1 MPTETP
7 DIEEQDTPL
16 TPFELAFDAAS
27 TTTEPVVAEP
37 VVPAE
42 PAVTEPVVTEPVV
55 AEPVATEPVVT
66 EPAVAEPA
74 VAEPVVAEPV
84 VAEPVVVAPVVPE
97 SVVAAAPV
105 IPEPVAPEEYQFTPE
120 EQTVLDAAFGLYP
133 EIKDAMALMVKKITE
148 SRNASR
154 AFELA
159 GVAGQ
164 IAKQFAP
171 ALTEAQ
177 MSVQSRWE
185 QQVLAAHPDART
197 ILPQV
202 EEWIKKQP
210 SILQPAYNRVL
221 DGSTPQETIELLS
234 LAKKDLAPAIPVA
247 PAPPA
252 VDVTKEAQLES
263 LEGVRSRATSKTGVH
278 IDPNDFESAFQQAA
292 GNS

>member
-1 MPTETP
+1 MPIETP

-27 TTTEPVVAEP
+27 TIPDQGVTDPEVPAETPVVAEPVVAEPGVPEPVVAEP
-37 VVPAE
+37 VVATPTV
-42 PAVTEPVVTEPVV
+42 PEPV
-55 AEPVATEPVVT
+55 
-66 EPAVAEPA
+66 

-84 VAEPVVVAPVVPE
+84 VAEPEAIA
-97 SVVAAAPV
+97 SVVAAPSA
-105 IPEPVAPEEYQFTPE
+105 PEPAAPEEYQFTPE
-120 EQTVLDAAFGLYP
+120 EQTVLDTAFELYP
-133 EIKDAMALMVKKITE
+133 EIKDAMALIVKKITE

-202 EEWIKKQP
+202 EEWIRKQP

-221 DGSTPQETIELLS
+221 DGSTPQETIELLT
-234 LAKKDLAPAIPVA
+234 LAKKDLAPAA
-247 PAPPA
+247 PEPSAPPA
-252 VDVTKEAQLES
+252 VDTTKEAQLES